1 MVSWKRQNDQC
12 LKAAYVV
19 VLFALLALNSQA
31 LSAQAVYA
39 DNQIPANGVQ
49 IEYRIRIE
57 APNVPLYEVE
67 INIRG
72 IREDSVRVS
81 MPAWAPGDYRIRDF
95 ARNVQN
101 FEAETRSGRRS
112 LNWQKTD
119 KQTWEI
125 RKQPA
130 ADVIVTYEL
139 YSERLTFE
147 MADISGP
154 ATYMYVVGHKHVPVA
169 LRYDKPRSWDVYTGL
184 ERRGGAYRAPDY
196 DVFIDAPAF
205 VGEFKVLEF
214 TSQETPY
221 RLVFSDPDV
230 EFNEEQV
237 LGDIQGIV
245 GAGVEIFGSVPYEN
259 YTFLFKVRPTP
270 GSAGLEHLNST
281 RITVGQNDFSSGAR
295 YQRFLH
301 VIAHE
306 FFHAWN
312 VKRIR
317 PVALGPF
324 DYTREVYTRLL
335 WVSEGLTSY
344 YGRLLL
350 LRSGILGAREYL
362 NQLGQEIN
370 LFQHRPGR
378 LVMSAEEA
386 SWNAWFTSDNRDN
399 NTISY
404 FTKGEIIGFLLDI
417 EIRAR
422 TNNEK
427 SLDDVMRYLME
438 NYADKGIGF
447 PEEGF
452 LEALNSINGSDFGEF
467 YATTIQQ
474 RSDLDYNRYA
484 HQAGI
489 QVRPRRQVSTL
500 YMGVVVDEAEG
511 NLARISRVLPDSPA
525 EEAGFNREDLLL
537 AFEDRRITFSNF
549 EGEFR
554 RRKLGETIEVTVARG
569 QDILRLELT
578 PGEIQLETWIISETP
593 GPTPEQ
599 LELRRRWIG
608 NLN

>member
-1 MVSWKRQNDQC
+1 MVSWHSPNNPC

-19 VLFALLALNSQA
+19 VLLGLLVLNSQA
-31 LSAQAVYA
+31 VSAQVVYA
-39 DNQIPANGVQ
+39 DNQIPASGVQ

-57 APNVPLYEVE
+57 DPNANIYEVE
-67 INIRG
+67 IEIRG
-72 IREDSVRVS
+72 IRETSVRVS
-81 MPAWAPGDYRIRDF
+81 MPAWAPGFYRIRDF

-101 FEAETRSGRRS
+101 FEAETRSGGRR
-112 LNWQKTD
+112 LDWQKTD
-119 KQTWEI
+119 KHTWEI
-125 RKQPA
+125 PKQPTD
-130 ADVIVTYEL
+130 DVIVTYEL

-196 DVFIDAPAF
+196 DVFIDAPSF
-205 VGEFKVLEF
+205 VGEFRVLEF
-214 TSQETPY
+214 SSQDTPY

-237 LGDIQGIV
+237 LGDVQDIV
-245 GAGVEIFGSVPYEN
+245 EAGVEIFGSVPYEN

-270 GSAGLEHLNST
+270 GSGGLEHLNST
-281 RITVGQNDFSSGAR
+281 RITVGRNDFSSGTR
-295 YQRFLH
+295 YERFLY

-306 FFHAWN
+306 FFHVWN

-317 PVALGPF
+317 PAALGPF
-324 DYTREVYTRLL
+324 DYAQEVYTRLL

-350 LRSGILGAREYL
+350 VRSGILDPNEYL
-362 NQLGQEIN
+362 SRLGQEIN
-370 LFQHRPGR
+370 TFQHRPGR

-386 SWNAWFTSDNRDN
+386 SWNTWLASDNSDN

-404 FTKGEIIGFLLDI
+404 YTKGEIIGFLLDI

-422 TNNEK
+422 TDNEK

-438 NYADKGIGF
+438 TYADKGIGF

-452 LEALNSINGSDFGEF
+452 LEALNSVSGSDFGEF
-467 YATTIQQ
+467 YAATVQQ
-474 RSDLDYNRYA
+474 SSDLDYNRYA
-484 HQAGI
+484 RQAGI
-489 QVRPRRQVSTL
+489 QVRPQRQPSSL
-500 YMGVVVDEAEG
+500 YMGVEVDEAEG

-525 EEAGFNREDLLL
+525 QEAGFNRGDLLI
-537 AFEDRRITFSNF
+537 AFEDRRITFNNF

-569 QDILRLELT
+569 QDIVQLELT
-578 PGEIQLETWIISETP
+578 PGEIQRETWMINETP
-593 GPTPEQ
+593 GPTAEQ
-599 LELRRRWIG
+599 VELRRLWIG